1 MRFIKILK
9 LSLEL
14 TYRVITAAFERSS
27 NMSPNNCKKRDNNII
42 THQFN
47 GKQYN
52 KSSISSAL
60 TCLFFKFILDR
71 PNELRSGIK
80 QAKFKTI

>member
-52 KSSISSAL
+52 KSSI
-60 TCLFFKFILDR
+60 CLFFKFILYR

-80 QAKFKTI
+80 QAKFIKTI